1 MSMQWT
7 QQNRDWLDGV
17 LDQLIPANPEKG
29 IPSAGAF
36 GVGDFI
42 AARAA
47 EDKHVATALNELL
60 ASTSASDASVS
71 VETVKQL
78 EANCT
83 DAFSV
88 LVRLTYMGYYSRPKI
103 RSAVG
108 LGSWPVHPKGYEV
121 PIESADM
128 LEKLIAP
135 VKARGQT
142 YREPNDEQASSTDE

>member
-7 QQNRDWLDGV
+7 QQNRDWLDAV

-42 AARAA
+42 VASAA
-47 EDKHVATALNELL
+47 EDKHVAKALTELL
-60 ASTSASDASVS
+60 ASTSASTSASDASVS
-71 VETVKQL
+71 VDIVRQL

-83 DAFSV
+83 NAFSV

-121 PIESADM
+121 PVEPADM

-135 VKARGQT
+135 VKARGQA
-142 YREPNDEQASSTDE
+142 YREPNDG